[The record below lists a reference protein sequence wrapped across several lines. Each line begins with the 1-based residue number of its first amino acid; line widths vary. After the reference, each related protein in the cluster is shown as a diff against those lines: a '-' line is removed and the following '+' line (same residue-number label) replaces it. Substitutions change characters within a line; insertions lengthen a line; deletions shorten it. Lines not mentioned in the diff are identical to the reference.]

1 MSIVSN
7 ITYTGQGDDAKD
19 YAIEMMSSGLVQKVR
34 EEPGCLKYS
43 FYFPMED
50 KNSVLLINEFTDE
63 EAIKAHHNT
72 PMLRQIAALRKKFN
86 LEMKVERLVPV
97 NEWESNAREQAIPQD
112 LYQNQEK

>member
-7 ITYTGQGDDAKD
+7 ITYTGEGENARD

-34 EEPGCLKYS
+34 EEPGCLRYD

-63 EAIKAHHNT
+63 AAIKAHHDT
-72 PMLRQIAALRKKFN
+72 PMLRQIAALRKEFN
-86 LEMKVERLVPV
+86 LTMNVERLTPLHD
-97 NEWESNAREQAIPQD
+97 WQGKARECAVPQD
-112 LYQNQEK
+112 FKKEEN